1 MTDRIDLE
9 PAGTT
14 LLTIL
19 AGVRDE
25 HFDRPTPY
33 HDRTVGELLQHLVT
47 VTRVL
52 RATAEKD
59 FGPLTELNLHVDEW
73 PGLQDGWRAAI
84 EEQVAQLVQAW
95 REESAWEGTT
105 RGGGLEGPAEIAGR
119 ITLDELVLHGWDLAR
134 ATGQDYPIDSFDEE
148 IFAASLE
155 FLQAVEDDETP
166 EAEPAAGIDDDSS
179 VFQRMVALSGRDPR
193 WSPS

>member
-1 MTDRIDLE
+1 MTHRIDLE

-25 HFDRPTPY
+25 HLDRPTPY

-59 FGPLTELNLHVDEW
+59 FGPLTEVNLHVNDW
-73 PGLQDGWRAAI
+73 PGLEDGWRAAI
-84 EEQVAQLVQAW
+84 EEQVPQLVQAW
-95 REESAWEGTT
+95 REESAWGGTT
-105 RGGGLEGPAEIAGR
+105 RGGGLEGPAETAGR

-134 ATGQDYPIDSFDEE
+134 ATGQDYPIDSIDPEV
-148 IFAASLE
+148 FAASLE
-155 FLQAVEDDETP
+155 FLEAVEHDEVP
-166 EAEPAAGIDDDSS
+166 EGQPAAGADDDVS
-179 VFQRMVALSGRDPR
+179 VFNRMVALSGRDPQ